1 MPILLKAAAGLVAG
15 AMVGALSVAV
25 WPHIEPGVGN
35 ARAAVEQPKF
45 VTNAPGAPG
54 PTAAAAIAPSGADKE
69 AMEKLALALRGGPS
83 PSGPGETDQS
93 DEGRRLR
100 AQGLV
105 ALADGDIA
113 GARAYLERAAES
125 GDARALLVL
134 GDTYDPAT
142 LARMGAIGLK
152 GDPVRARDY
161 YARALSAG
169 VSAARD
175 RIAAREEQQN

>member
-1 MPILLKAAAGLVAG
+1 MPILLKAASGLVAG

-25 WPHIEPGVGN
+25 WPRIEPAVSN
-35 ARAAVEQPKF
+35 AHAAVEQPKF
-45 VTNAPGAPG
+45 VSNGSGSAG
-54 PTAAAAIAPSGADKE
+54 PTAAAAIVPSGADKE
-69 AMEKLALALRGGPS
+69 AMEKLALALRSGAS
-83 PSGPGETDQS
+83 PTGVSEADQS
-93 DEGRRLR
+93 DQGRRLR

-105 ALADGDIA
+105 ALADGDVA

-142 LARMGAIGLK
+142 LTRMGALGLK
-152 GDPVRARDY
+152 GDPARARDY